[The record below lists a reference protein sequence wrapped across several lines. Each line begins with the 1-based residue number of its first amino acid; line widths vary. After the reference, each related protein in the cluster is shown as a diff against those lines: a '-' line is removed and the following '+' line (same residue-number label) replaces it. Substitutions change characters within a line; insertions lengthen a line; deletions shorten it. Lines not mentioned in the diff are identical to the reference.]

1 MHLTGVFPTEEG
13 ASADHVLCDPEIVI
27 VPAVVEDV
35 HVHGPQFRWQSV
47 TGEPSHTPA
56 ADRAQSQVFQG
67 QRVAVWQSRHPD
79 PGGDVSWTF
88 QLNHRGHFSFR
99 HSIRNLK
106 RLAKMTSSYFWEEFS
121 EKDV

>member
-1 MHLTGVFPTEEG
+1 MHLTGVFPTKEG

-56 ADRAQSQVFQG
+56 ADCTQSQVFQG
-67 QRVAVWQSRHPD
+67 QRVAVWQSRQPD
-79 PGGDVSWTF
+79 PGGDASWTF
-88 QLNHRGHFSFR
+88 QLNHRGHFLSDTQFK
-99 HSIRNLK
+99 N
-106 RLAKMTSSYFWEEFS
+106 
-121 EKDV
+121 